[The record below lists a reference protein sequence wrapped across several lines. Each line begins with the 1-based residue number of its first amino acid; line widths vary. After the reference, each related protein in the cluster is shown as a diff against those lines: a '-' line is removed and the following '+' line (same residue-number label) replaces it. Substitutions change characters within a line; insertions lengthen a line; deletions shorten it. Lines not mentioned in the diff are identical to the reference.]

1 MTNPLGMLDYFA
13 MEAGE
18 YLDRLREL
26 VAPTEPPAGPELVRF
41 ARALRGSAL
50 MANLQ
55 PIARAANG
63 LEGLARAV
71 RDGQRVWDPA
81 TRTAAARAVET
92 LTGFVQRAG
101 KWTETDSAQA
111 EGLTRELEALA
122 GPAATPF
129 RAPTGATAAIGAG
142 GAGLDAGARAF
153 AAREGALIASA
164 LGQAAQALRTAPPA
178 KDAMAALLRR
188 MQPLR
193 GLAAL
198 GDLPPLRDVLDAV
211 DRAVGELGRLPAVP
225 IGAADA
231 FEAAAQSLTRAARDV
246 TERGVPEPDSEEAQR
261 FAKLL
266 LQSFAPAGAA
276 MSITTLLAEGGNI
289 ERGTLPATTAPRT
302 DHVELIS
309 HGEFLSQAA
318 DELDR
323 ARSIASRDLRLYTI
337 ASSLRGLGDAPGDRI
352 ADFAGLARDLIAHGM
367 AGSAQQDF
375 AAALRNAGTALQ
387 AIPGTGPDATLATAL
402 NAVITSLLALGQEAA
417 APMPPAAALAP
428 ASDDLS
434 RWMGSVPAAAPTS
447 VAVVE
452 PIAPPPRA
460 PEFHR
465 NPAAMAPEADGVM
478 ALASPSG
485 WSESSDDLAG
495 SFVSYARLTRAGKTV
510 APSID
515 ALIAGGAI
523 AAAPISTPIA
533 APTPVAPAPVA
544 PIPVA
549 PAPIPA
555 PAPMPAAAAPA
566 GTVVDITTLCYSGR
580 SALARALE
588 VRRELQD
595 VLSGRGGA
603 MRPIL
608 DELLDL
614 IELAAQPDA

>member
-18 YLDRLREL
+18 YLDRLRGL
-26 VAPTEPPAGPELVRF
+26 VAPAEPPAGPELVRF

-63 LEGLARAV
+63 FEGLARAL

-81 TRTAAARAVET
+81 TRAAAARAVDT
-92 LTGFVQRAG
+92 LAGFVQRAG
-101 KWTETDSAQA
+101 TWTEADGAQA

-129 RAPTGATAAIGAG
+129 RAPSGSTAAI

-178 KDAMAALLRR
+178 RDAMAALLRR

-225 IGAADA
+225 NGAADA
-231 FEAAAQSLTRAARDV
+231 FESAAQALTRAARDV

-276 MSITTLLAEGGNI
+276 TPITTLLAEGAGI
-289 ERGTLPATTAPRT
+289 QPGTPPATTAPRA

-375 AAALRNAGTALQ
+375 AGALRNAGAALQ
-387 AIPGTGPDATLATAL
+387 AIPATGPDATLATAL
-402 NAVITSLLALGQEAA
+402 NAVIRDLLALGQEAA
-417 APMPPAAALAP
+417 TPSPAAAP
-428 ASDDLS
+428 AAVPAADDLA
-434 RWMGSVPAAAPTS
+434 RWMGSVPAAAPVPAASTT
-447 VAVVE
+447 
-452 PIAPPPRA
+452 PIAPPPKA
-460 PEFHR
+460 PEFHPS
-465 NPAAMAPEADGVM
+465 PAATTPEVDGVM
-478 ALASPSG
+478 ALAIPSG
-485 WSESSDDLAG
+485 WSESADGLAG
-495 SFVSYARLTRAGKTV
+495 SFVAYARLTREGRKV
-510 APSID
+510 SPSID
-515 ALIAGGAI
+515 ALIAGAVI
-523 AAAPISTPIA
+523 EAPP

-544 PIPVA
+544 PPSM
-549 PAPIPA
+549 A
-555 PAPMPAAAAPA
+555 PAPMPTPTPMPPAAARSEA
-566 GTVVDITTLCYSGR
+566 VVDIRTLCYSGR
-580 SALARALE
+580 AALARALD